1 MGYTHYWKFNQQP
14 TPEKFTEFVE
24 GAKQITATASEAG
37 IPIGD
42 EDYKSDYVR
51 FNGVENGAHE
61 TFLVEFPVGDE
72 RYDDSW
78 CKTAGKPYDT
88 AVTACLILAKKLFDA
103 DFEVRSDGRWKD
115 WEGGRLLY
123 ESVLNIEPKLE
134 DFPNLGQTHGMIE
147 WIALGVSLLAFSFS
161 LKAYLDSKWI
171 EIDWNFKD
179 EDE

>member
-103 DFEVRSDGRWKD
+103 DFEVRSDGEMERLGRW
-115 WEGGRLLY
+115 
-123 ESVLNIEPKLE
+123 
-134 DFPNLGQTHGMIE
+134 Q
-147 WIALGVSLLAFSFS
+147 IALRIGFQYRAEVRGFPELR
-161 LKAYLDSKWI
+161 LDSRN
-171 EIDWNFKD
+171 D
-179 EDE
+179 

>member
-1 MGYTHYWKFNQQP
+1 MLSLIEKSKPSLEEVNKWGTHIIGSLINSQRLKSLLNSWR
-14 TPEKFTEFVE
+14 VSR
-24 GAKQITATASEAG
+24 QITATASEAG

-123 ESVLNIEPKLE
+123 ESVFNIEPKLE
-134 DFPNLGQTHGMIE
+134 DFPNLG
-147 WIALGVSLLAFSFS
+147 
-161 LKAYLDSKWI
+161 
-171 EIDWNFKD
+171 
-179 EDE
+179 